1 MSPFPYYFD
10 CSSIKEMPLLV
21 SADLHQKV
29 YLTRLFVYFKFTAIS
44 VKAPKFVLCKKF
56 GFFIFLNLYIKSHS
70 FTPAPMLGH
79 GLRAP
84 FQCPVCQCHDRFR
97 SSEAKFFV
105 NGGIRKR

>member
-1 MSPFPYYFD
+1 
-10 CSSIKEMPLLV
+10 MPLLV

-44 VKAPKFVLCKKF
+44 VNAPKFVLCTKF

-70 FTPAPMLGH
+70 FAPAPMLDH
-79 GLRAP
+79 GLMAP
-84 FQCPVCQCHDRFR
+84 FQCPVCQRHDRFRLR

-105 NGGIRKR
+105 KGGVRKC